1 MWAFSLLAITA
12 CASVSKPLVQ
22 AWHHDNILIEACDVV
37 SRQHDSSVASV
48 MQ

>member
-22 AWHHDNILIEACDVV
+22 ARHHDNILKQACDVV
-37 SRQHDSSVASV
+37 SRQHDLLVASV